1 MKLFTDMRNW
11 DIQKAEDYIAS
22 FFKSNEQMKE
32 YKKHVNGYL
41 GEISDRKIKDVLKRI
56 IWKQKNTL
64 LK

>member
-1 MKLFTDMRNW
+1 M
-11 DIQKAEDYIAS
+11 QKAEEYIAV
-22 FFKSNEQMKE
+22 FFQSNEQMKE

-41 GEISDRKIKDVLKRI
+41 GEMSDRKIEDVLKRI